1 MTPDPLILSRLQFF
15 WVIGWHILLPAFTIG
30 LASFIAVMEGAHIV
44 TGREVLF
51 RISAFWVKIFSV
63 AFGMGVV
70 SGIVM
75 PFQFGTNWS
84 RFSADAGN
92 IVAPLFAYEGIVAF
106 FLEAAFLGVLLFGR
120 NLVPRWTHFVAAL
133 MVALGTLF
141 SAFWILSANSW
152 MQTPQGYKV
161 IEGRF
166 YPVDWLAIV
175 FNPSF
180 PYRFAHMV
188 NAAYITTGFVVL
200 SVGAWMIRKGR
211 FVEEGRLM
219 FSITL
224 WLLLA
229 LVPLQIFLGDQH
241 GLNTLEYQPAKLA
254 AIEGD
259 FKTETPTPLH
269 LFAIPEQDTATNRFD
284 IAIPQLG
291 SIVLTHS
298 WKGTVKGLDQF
309 PRQDWPMVILPFF
322 AFRIMVGI
330 GLLMLALVV
339 WGNWMRRG
347 DRLFRSV
354 RLLRLFEFAAPL
366 GFIALIAGWVT
377 TETGRQPWTVYGILR
392 TADSV
397 SPSLT
402 GWDALLSLLGYIIA
416 YAVIY
421 PSGWIVM
428 SRIVRRGP
436 EAMVAEN
443 EEVESGRPG
452 HPVTELPS
460 SRAGTA
466 LP

>member
-1 MTPDPLILSRLQFF
+1 
-15 WVIGWHILLPAFTIG
+15 
-30 LASFIAVMEGAHIV
+30 
-44 TGREVLF
+44 
-51 RISAFWVKIFSV
+51 
-63 AFGMGVV
+63 
-70 SGIVM
+70 
-75 PFQFGTNWS
+75 
-84 RFSADAGN
+84 
-92 IVAPLFAYEGIVAF
+92 
-106 FLEAAFLGVLLFGR
+106 
-120 NLVPRWTHFVAAL
+120 
-133 MVALGTLF
+133 
-141 SAFWILSANSW
+141 
-152 MQTPQGYKV
+152 
-161 IEGRF
+161 
-166 YPVDWLAIV
+166 
-175 FNPSF
+175 
-180 PYRFAHMV
+180 
-188 NAAYITTGFVVL
+188 
-200 SVGAWMIRKGR
+200 
-211 FVEEGRLM
+211 
-219 FSITL
+219 
-224 WLLLA
+224 
-229 LVPLQIFLGDQH
+229 VPLQIFLGDQH

-269 LFAIPEQDTATNRFD
+269 LFAIPDQDTATNRFD

-298 WKGTVKGLDQF
+298 WNGTVKGLDQF

-402 GWDALLSLLGYIIA
+402 GWNALLSLLGYIIA